1 MMIFVATPDL
11 AIASLTCVI
20 PQPGEP
26 AITSFSFGNFE
37 DIFEKY
43 DFILC
48 PTAPTTA
55 YKINEIQDPIASFLG
70 DIFTV
75 QANIV
80 GIPAIS
86 LPLYKSSKN
95 MPIGIQFMAAR
106 FEDSKLLSFSN
117 QIFKNL
123 NNS

>member
-1 MMIFVATPDL
+1 VLSAGYYDAYYAKAQKVRRIVSEKTKH
-11 AIASLTCVI
+11 
-20 PQPGEP
+20 
-26 AITSFSFGNFE
+26 
-37 DIFEKY
+37 IFEKY